1 MATLEEF
8 FALPEDNSRATAS
21 PSLSNKVAESLAQIK
36 PSMKMQKAVPAK
48 DNVTNPIAQLK
59 ADTKETYLNGLI
71 VKSGYNI
78 DKNKGFYIVNL
89 DGETA
94 LVGRINDEIFVLKKF
109 DRSIERP
116 IQVRQDNPNVYMVKA
131 DGFRSLVEVG
141 EDKMGVLIEL

>member
-1 MATLEEF
+1 
-8 FALPEDNSRATAS
+8 
-21 PSLSNKVAESLAQIK
+21 
-36 PSMKMQKAVPAK
+36 MKMQKAVPAK